1 MIKVRYFLV
10 VFLFL
15 LMRTGALQAQAIQ
28 WDGQHESMPV
38 GRNLSWLEDKQGD
51 FNIAQVNTSSN
62 FHASTQNILSFD
74 GSGSVYWIKISI
86 QNNSR
91 DSLLLE
97 LAQAKL
103 VEADLYYKND
113 SGQWSM
119 YGAGCRTLISQRVVH
134 HHFQVFPLPHNGDYY
149 LRIRANEVPL
159 PISLWKCAVYE
170 QKMSNQKII
179 YGVYMGMMIFVMLI
193 NLFFFFSLKK
203 LAYIHYAFFVFV
215 LASFSA
221 LCDGYILYL
230 WPSCDLNF
238 WYTLNPIINQPN
250 GLLYCLMFLQVRK
263 YDPKLF
269 RFAVFVL
276 IYFTSYIIW
285 HTYLPTLSVLK
296 ISQMHA
302 LIGIMLE
309 AILGIRVGRKGYRL
323 GYYYAVTY
331 FIFFIFCAIEIT
343 YMRTGSPAYCFE
355 LSYVSIGIF
364 FEVFILS
371 FLLSK
376 RFEWEQEESD
386 LAKANALQ
394 QLFAQTQENERIVKE
409 QNVILEQKVAERT
422 GELSKEKRKS
432 DDLLLNILP
441 ADVADELKATG
452 TAKAKSYES
461 VSVLFTDIKDFTL
474 ISQNQSPEELV
485 MEIDE
490 CFRAFDAIVNWN
502 SLEKIKTIGDAY
514 MCAAGL
520 PVKTDT
526 HAIDMVKAAIEIR
539 DYMEKRKEEK
549 IKRNETYFEIR
560 LGISS
565 GSAVAGIVGSSK
577 FAYDIWGDT
586 VNTASRMEQNSE
598 AGKINISHATY
609 KLVKDKYT
617 CTYRGEIDTKG
628 KGLQKMYYVE

>member
-1 MIKVRYFLV
+1 MIKAQHFFI

-15 LMRTGALQAQAIQ
+15 LLQAGTTHAQINH
-28 WDGQHESMPV
+28 WDGRHESMSIGPGV
-38 GRNLSWLEDKQGD
+38 SWLEDKEGQFTIGQVVRSGD
-51 FNIAQVNTSSN
+51 FRQ
-62 FHASTQNILSFD
+62 STQNILSFD
-74 GSGSVYWIKISI
+74 GSNSVYWIKISI
-86 QNNSR
+86 ENNSR

-103 VEADLYYKND
+103 QEADLYYKND

-119 YGAGCRTLISQRVVH
+119 YRAGCRTIISQRPVH
-134 HHFQVFPLPHNGDYY
+134 HHFQLFPVLHSGDYY

-159 PISLWKCAVYE
+159 PIGLWECKVYE

-179 YGVYMGMMIFVMLI
+179 YGVYMGMMIFVMFI
-193 NLFFFFSLKK
+193 NLFFFVSLKR
-203 LAYIHYAFFVFV
+203 LAHLHYAFFVFM

-221 LCDGYILYL
+221 LCDGYILYVF
-230 WPSCDLNF
+230 PSCDLNF

-269 RFAVFVL
+269 RFSVFVL
-276 IYFTSYIIW
+276 IYFASYIVW
-285 HTYLPTLSVLK
+285 HTFLPTMSVLK

-309 AILGIRVGRKGYRL
+309 AILGIRVGRKGYKL

-331 FIFFIFCAIEIT
+331 LIFFAFCAIEIT
-343 YMRTGSPAYCFE
+343 YMRTGSPAYFFE

-376 RFEWEQEESD
+376 RFEWEQDASD

-394 QLFAQTQENERIVKE
+394 LLFAQTQENERIVKE

-422 GELSKEKRKS
+422 AELRKEKRKS

-441 ADVADELKATG
+441 GDVADELKATG

-461 VSVLFTDIKDFTL
+461 VSVLFTDIKDFTR

-485 MEIDE
+485 LEIDE
-490 CFRAFDAIVNWN
+490 CFRAFDAIINWN
-502 SLEKIKTIGDAY
+502 GLEKIKTIGDAY

-526 HAIDMVKAAIEIR
+526 HATDIVKAAQEIR
-539 DYMEKRKEEK
+539 EYMEKRKEEK

-565 GSAVAGIVGSSK
+565 GSVVAGIVGSSK

-598 AGKINISHATY
+598 AGKINVSHATY
-609 KLVKDKYT
+609 ELIKDKYT

-628 KGLQKMYYVE
+628 KGLQKMYYVD